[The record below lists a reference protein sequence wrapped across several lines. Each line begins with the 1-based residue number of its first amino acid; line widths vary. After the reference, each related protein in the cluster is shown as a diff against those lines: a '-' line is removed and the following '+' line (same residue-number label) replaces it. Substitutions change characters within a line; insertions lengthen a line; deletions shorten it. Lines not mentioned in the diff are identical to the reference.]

1 MKGPNL
7 QVHGSIVKGKT
18 GYETIVLGIMEGYKR
33 NLLMKLIE

>member
-18 GYETIVLGIMEGYKR
+18 GYETIVLGIMKDNKQ
-33 NLLMKLIE
+33 NLLIIE